1 MMKIYENDDLVI
13 SPKYKAM
20 SISELEEE
28 KDRLLRVLRAS
39 DRPKKKICLLYTSC
53 RKGAGRISLPW
64 VQRGGFREQPA
75 ALV

>member
-28 KDRLLRVLRAS
+28 KDRLLRELRAS
-39 DRPKKKICLLYTSC
+39 DRPKKKIG
-53 RKGAGRISLPW
+53 KNKNNII
-64 VQRGGFREQPA
+64 FRF
-75 ALV
+75 